1 MAATN
6 ELQLLAE
13 AISTNGEAESNGV
26 KYIYMDDSTVYRF
39 ENNRM
44 KKVSTTLLK
53 KARTLIS
60 SQDKPKQQPKAKTS
74 KKSRVKQEQEQ
85 EQEQDEPEPEQDEP
99 EQEPEQDEQ
108 EQPKRELRSKPKT
121 RIPKTTNPT
130 SSTAVNIDLNEY
142 YNNKNKME
150 YMMKE
155 MDRLNNKVNK
165 LKQYKSIVNRI
176 TGGEYDQS
184 TPEPTPVSYAT
195 TRRVRD
201 DLFS

>member
-53 KARTLIS
+53 KARTLIGS
-60 SQDKPKQQPKAKTS
+60 SQDQEPKKP
-74 KKSRVKQEQEQ
+74 KKSRIKQPKKPTPEQE
-85 EQEQDEPEPEQDEP
+85 EEDEPEPEP
-99 EQEPEQDEQ
+99 EQPEQP
-108 EQPKRELRSKPKT
+108 EQPEPKPRSNSKAKKPKT
-121 RIPKTTNPT
+121 ANPT
-130 SSTAVNIDLNEY
+130 LGTGVSIDLNEY

-155 MDRLNNKVNK
+155 MDRLNNKVTK
-165 LKQYKSIVNRI
+165 LKQYKTIVTRI

-184 TPEPTPVSYAT
+184 FNDTAPPPYAQQPLT